1 MNEIEQNSL
10 IQNYHRLIQSQQTLL
25 LSTVTEQGKP
35 ESSYAPYV
43 RDAEGVFYIFVSEL
57 ATHTKNMLQNRQAS
71 ILFIQPE
78 HQAKNLFARQRAIF
92 DCAINEIQRQDEQYH
107 KKMLIFRGA
116 FGETVELLQSLPDF
130 HLLAL
135 TPVSG
140 KYIAGFGKAFSID
153 TVNDSLQFGAV
164 NE

>member
-1 MNEIEQNSL
+1 MDLSNQNEYKE
-10 IQNYHRLIQSQQTLL
+10 NYQQLIQSQQTLL

-43 RDAEGVFYIFVSEL
+43 RDEAGVFYIYVSEL
-57 ATHTKNMLQNRQAS
+57 ASHTKNMLQNQQAS

-78 HQAKNLFARQRAIF
+78 KECKNLFARERVIF
-92 DCAINEIQRQDEQYH
+92 DCSINEVQREDECYYKQ
-107 KKMLIFRGA
+107 MLIMKEQL
-116 FGETVELLQSLPDF
+116 GETVELLQSLPDF

-135 TPVSG
+135 TPVNG

-153 TVNDSLQFGAV
+153 QDQDKGAGKK
-164 NE
+164 

>member
-1 MNEIEQNSL
+1 MNEISQQEHIRNYQQL
-10 IQNYHRLIQSQQTLL
+10 ILSQQTLI

-43 RDAEGVFYIFVSEL
+43 RDEQGVFYIYVSEL
-57 ATHTKNMLQNRQAS
+57 APHTQNMLKTATAS

-78 HQAKNLFARQRAIF
+78 KECKNLFARERVVF
-92 DCAINEIQRQDEQYH
+92 DCSISEVQKQDECYYKQ
-107 KKMLIFRGA
+107 MLIMKEKL
-116 FGETVELLQSLPDF
+116 GETVELLQSLPDF

-135 TPVSG
+135 TPING

-153 TVNDSLQFGAV
+153 MENGSL
-164 NE
+164 

>member
-1 MNEIEQNSL
+1 MNEISQQEHINNYQQL
-10 IQNYHRLIQSQQTLL
+10 IKSQQTLI

-43 RDAEGVFYIFVSEL
+43 RDKQGVFYIYVSEL
-57 ATHTKNMLQNRQAS
+57 ASHTQNMLKTATAS

-78 HQAKNLFARQRAIF
+78 KACKNLFARERVVF
-92 DCAINEIQRQDEQYH
+92 DCSVSEVQKQDECYYKQ
-107 KKMLIFRGA
+107 MLIMKGEL
-116 FGETVELLQSLPDF
+116 GETVELLQSLPDF

-135 TPVSG
+135 TPING

-153 TVNDSLQFGAV
+153 MDNGSL
-164 NE
+164 